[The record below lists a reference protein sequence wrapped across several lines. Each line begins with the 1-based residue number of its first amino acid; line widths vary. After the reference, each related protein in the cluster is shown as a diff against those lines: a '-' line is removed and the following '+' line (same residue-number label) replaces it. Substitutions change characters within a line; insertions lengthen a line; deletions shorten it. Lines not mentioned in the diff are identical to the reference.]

1 MAGKTAAILAFLS
14 IALAAIPA
22 GSEHEI
28 YYRFTVLG
36 YVQDPSGKPRAG
48 ASVELVREKT
58 GFAYRGI
65 SDAAGLYLLVA
76 RLGDESVGERLHLR
90 IDAQETVITAR
101 FDPADHAHE
110 RGTRVDLVRG
120 RPVESAKEFD
130 ATLRRVLA
138 D

>member
-1 MAGKTAAILAFLS
+1 MPGKRAAILAFLS
-14 IALAAIPA
+14 IALAAVPA
-22 GSEHEI
+22 AAEHEI

-36 YVQDPSGKPRAG
+36 YVQDAAGKPRAG

-58 GFAYRGI
+58 GFAYRGV
-65 SDAAGLYLLVA
+65 SDSAGLYVLVA

-90 IDAQETVITAR
+90 IDAEETVITAR

>member
-1 MAGKTAAILAFLS
+1 MFLCVLVG
-14 IALAAIPA
+14 APPA
-22 GSEHEI
+22 DAEHEV

-36 YVQDPSGKPRAG
+36 YVQDPAGKPRAG
-48 ASVELVREKT
+48 ATVQLVREKT
-58 GFAYRGI
+58 GFAYRVT
-65 SDAAGLYLLVA
+65 SDATGLYVLVA
-76 RLGDESVGERLHLR
+76 RLGDESVGERLQLR
-90 IDAQETVITAR
+90 IDAQEMVITAR

-120 RPVESAKEFD
+120 RPVELSSDFQ

>member
-1 MAGKTAAILAFLS
+1 MAAKGAGILSFVCVV
-14 IALAAIPA
+14 LAACPA
-22 GSEHEI
+22 GAEHEI

-36 YVQDPSGKPRAG
+36 YVQDAAGKPRAG

-65 SDAAGLYLLVA
+65 SDAAGLYVLVA
-76 RLGDESVGERLHLR
+76 RLGDESVGERLQLR
-90 IDAQETVITAR
+90 IDTQETVITAR
-101 FDPADHAHE
+101 FDPADHGHE

-120 RPVESAKEFD
+120 RPVESAKDFH
-130 ATLRRVLA
+130 ATLQRVLA